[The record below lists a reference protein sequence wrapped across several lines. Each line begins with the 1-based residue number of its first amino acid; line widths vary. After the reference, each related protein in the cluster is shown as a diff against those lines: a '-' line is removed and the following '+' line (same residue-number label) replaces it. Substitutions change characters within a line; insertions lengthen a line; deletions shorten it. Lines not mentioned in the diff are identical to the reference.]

1 MGTRLIAPHSLPGIY
16 SDKIQLESG
25 RIEYFCLSDF
35 RERETNNLID
45 IFLMSPTRGSKWLSK
60 SGISYKR
67 KAEQK
72 AYKDLALIFYEW
84 RKGKFFGEFEAYL
97 DTYALGPVLVGK
109 DGRIDFSAKDD
120 SKVVEMWGPSF
131 TYKVEI
137 VGTTGDLL
145 VGEGINGFGDDGG
158 IMDKIRLTQIEEPG
172 LIYVDGMPK
181 PGTIKE
187 WQFVK

>member
-1 MGTRLIAPHSLPGIY
+1 
-16 SDKIQLESG
+16 
-25 RIEYFCLSDF
+25 
-35 RERETNNLID
+35 
-45 IFLMSPTRGSKWLSK
+45 
-60 SGISYKR
+60 
-67 KAEQK
+67 
-72 AYKDLALIFYEW
+72 
-84 RKGKFFGEFEAYL
+84 
-97 DTYALGPVLVGK
+97 
-109 DGRIDFSAKDD
+109 
-120 SKVVEMWGPSF
+120 MWGPSF

-145 VGEGINGFGDDGG
+145 VGEGINGFGDGGG